1 MYDYRQG
8 EIREDKE
15 NNKILFIDLGISL
28 TLKSSTKKL
37 HEMLSVSARSKASVS
52 RYVEDFQS
60 VLSPVVEIVLFE
72 AQTEMDI
79 VFLEIM
85 CDIETYE
92 KVTLIF
98 KELVVKRIIEE
109 SAETE
114 DYPANLIWKMFGKLI
129 VTDNNLLDQFGMLNL
144 R

>member
-15 NNKILFIDLGISL
+15 NNKIVFIDLGISL

-37 HEMLSVSARSKASVS
+37 HEMLYVSVHSKTSVS

-85 CDIETYE
+85 CDIEGYE
-92 KVTLIF
+92 KVTVMF

-114 DYPANLIWKMFGKLI
+114 DYPANLVWKMFGKLI
-129 VTDNNLLDQFGMLNL
+129 VTDNNLLDQFRMLKL